1 MQDRLVALFKD
12 TPEYTPD
19 TIRDALSRVISDFD
33 AGIGQKL
40 LDLFPDPVA
49 LSGMYSGDIEDI
61 INDDGPNSETVLRC
75 MRGSTALISIIDPAK
90 KNLWV
95 ASLGDCAAGSCLFEL
110 MLLAMA
116 HLIVSFLLP
125 STGKSKCYNG
135 SMGRIGS

>member
-1 MQDRLVALFKD
+1 MHDRLVAVLKD

-19 TIRDALSRVISDFD
+19 SIRDTLSRAISDFD

-49 LSGMYSGDIEDI
+49 LSEMYSGDIEDI

-95 ASLGDCAAGSCLFEL
+95 ASLGDCAAGSC
-110 MLLAMA
+110 
-116 HLIVSFLLP
+116 FLGLCFLP
-125 STGKSKCYNG
+125 
-135 SMGRIGS
+135 RHI